1 METDPM
7 HRTAPRHARIF
18 VAVAGPALIALVPMA
33 VIPAL
38 PQMAER
44 FAAGGHGAL
53 FAQMVMTVPAVFI
66 ILATLVSG
74 WLVERLGRRAVM
86 LWALALYTVAGLG
99 LTVAPNAT
107 VLIGLRL
114 VLGFCAGLVMTCS
127 MSMVADFPEGGE
139 RERVLGFAS
148 ASAAALAV
156 VAQVVGGV
164 LVQSFGWH
172 GSFLLYALA
181 APVLGVA
188 WFGATDLRAG
198 RAAVPAGSLRR
209 LLWPV
214 MLLTLVLTIGLFMP
228 GIQGPFLLVSK
239 GVVEPATI
247 GLVLASYSVAAALV
261 AASYGW
267 VAQRI
272 GMAAQIALAGLGM
285 GLGCLLM
292 AWLPLGVAGLALG
305 CIVIGAGVGLVEPLT
320 VTLALQRTPA
330 ALHTRAIGLLLSS
343 VFLGQFLNPVL
354 VNPLREHFG
363 DAGSFTAVG
372 VFFIALALLAAFGT
386 LARLTSPALSPTR

>member
-1 METDPM
+1 MDRTP
-7 HRTAPRHARIF
+7 HRAARIF

-44 FAAGGHGAL
+44 FAASGNGAL

-74 WLVERLGRRAVM
+74 WLVERLGRRSVM
-86 LWALALYTVAGLG
+86 LSALAVYTVAGLG
-99 LTVAPNAT
+99 LTVAPSAEA
-107 VLIGLRL
+107 LIAMRL
-114 VLGFCAGLVMTCS
+114 ALGFCAGLVMTCS
-127 MSMVADFPEGGE
+127 MSMVADFREGGE

-156 VAQVVGGV
+156 VAQVAGGL
-164 LVQSFGWH
+164 LVQAFGWR

-181 APVLGVA
+181 APVFAVA
-188 WFGATDLRAG
+188 LVGATDLRSV
-198 RAAVPAGSLRR
+198 RQAAAALPLRR

-214 MLLTLVLTIGLFMP
+214 MLLTLVLTLGLFMP
-228 GIQGPFLLVSK
+228 GIQGPFLLVSR

-247 GLVLASYSVAAALV
+247 GMVLASYSVAAALV

-267 VAQRI
+267 IAQRI

-285 GLGCLLM
+285 GVGCLLL
-292 AWLPLGVAGLALG
+292 AWLPLGVSGFVFG
-305 CIVIGAGVGLVEPLT
+305 CVVVGAGVGLIEPLT

-330 ALHTRAIGLLLSS
+330 AQHTRAIGLLLSS

-354 VNPLREHFG
+354 VNPLRGQLG
-363 DAGSFTAVG
+363 DVGSFTIVG
-372 VFFIALALLAAFGT
+372 TFFVVLGVLAACGT
-386 LARLTSPALSPTR
+386 LARLTTYSMSPSR